1 MILIIAHQKKRL
13 PLIKQVK
20 KTKGEKKAM
29 KFFGGKHKELEHSMD
44 K

>member
-20 KTKGEKKAM
+20 KTRGKKAM
-29 KFFGGKHKELEHSMD
+29 KFFGGKHKEQEHSME